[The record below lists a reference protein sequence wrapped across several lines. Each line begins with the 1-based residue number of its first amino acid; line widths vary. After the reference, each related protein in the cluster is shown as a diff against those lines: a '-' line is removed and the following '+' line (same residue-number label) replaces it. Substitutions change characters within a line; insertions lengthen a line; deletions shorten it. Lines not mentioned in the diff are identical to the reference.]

1 MAPLFENG
9 RSGRADPAVTGFT
22 VALEPP
28 TPHLNLKRLPA
39 LATVVLPYRFGDVS

>member
-1 MAPLFENG
+1 VAPLFENG

-28 TPHLNLKRLPA
+28 TPHLKRLPA